1 MEKGTGYLFLYSGA
15 AVIVGGAAL
24 ALASFYGGLAFPQPF
39 DLAGD
44 ITVTL
49 SNGATMNIP
58 MPPQINKAANLS
70 IFFLLLF
77 FLLGA
82 GSRLA
87 SLGLKMLGKG
97 PAPKDEKIK

>member
-1 MEKGTGYLFLYSGA
+1 MEKGTGYLLVYGGA

-24 ALASFYGGLAFPQPF
+24 ALASFYGGVAFPQPF

-70 IFFLLLF
+70 VFFLLLF

-82 GSRLA
+82 GTRLA
-87 SLGLKMLGKG
+87 GLGLKMLGKG
-97 PAPKDEKIK
+97 PASKDEKPK